1 MASDAADECVEDPV
15 VFVALSEKEFKEHQE
30 QLGLRDRPQKQVQVG
45 RGSDNFLQ
53 GVRKYGAAL
62 KSLNIYFRS
71 ILSVSVPDIRV
82 GEAGGGATES
92 GGEKRTKVKGET
104 SPLDEKRVH
113 G

>member
-1 MASDAADECVEDPV
+1 MSSPSGVKGAQS
-15 VFVALSEKEFKEHQE
+15 SRHTQ
-30 QLGLRDRPQKQVQVG
+30 QGSRPG
-45 RGSDNFLQ
+45 TD
-53 GVRKYGAAL
+53 RKYGAAL